1 MPAGA
6 TRWHARAARGER
18 RRGSAMTARWLS
30 RADRTLA
37 ALVGSGRWLVLPV
50 SLLLFLQ
57 WPLREWVH
65 AYAAQAND
73 LAQWLFA
80 LYVSLALTAATR
92 ERSHLAADSF
102 AQRYAA
108 STRRRIARVAAL
120 VCLVPWSLFILVASW
135 SSVVQS
141 VGQLESFPETYDPG
155 YFIIRASTWLLAL
168 LVLLQAL
175 LEAVCP
181 PSQTPR

>member
-1 MPAGA
+1 VN
-6 TRWHARAARGER
+6 
-18 RRGSAMTARWLS
+18 ARWLEQ
-30 RADRTLA
+30 ADRALA
-37 ALVGSGRWLVLPV
+37 AFVGSGRFLVPPV

-65 AYAAQAND
+65 AYSAEAND

-80 LYVSLALTAATR
+80 LYVSLALTEATR
-92 ERSHLAADSF
+92 GRSHLAADSF

-108 STRRRIARVAAL
+108 STRRRVARTAAL
-120 VCLVPWSLFILVASW
+120 VCLVPWSLFILVMSW
-135 SSVVQS
+135 PSVVQS
-141 VGQLESFPETYDPG
+141 VAQLERFPETYNPG

-175 LEAVCP
+175 IEAARP
-181 PSQTPR
+181 PSRTPR